1 MTSILSSENRR
12 ISRRWN
18 PLISV
23 GHGRAARVS
32 RVGSDVPRRALRKD
46 AARQGRPRPWLA
58 EVDVLHYTLIYR
70 GGGKLTEFAGG
81 GIGRLQARLER
92 LRAEAGG

>member
-1 MTSILSSENRR
+1 ML
-12 ISRRWN
+12 
-18 PLISV
+18 L
-23 GHGRAARVS
+23 
-32 RVGSDVPRRALRKD
+32 DK
-46 AARQGRPRPWLA
+46 GRPRPWLA